1 LDLNVARIVREFLA
15 GPISWAHP
23 LLAAAAYLT
32 IAQEVHHN
40 WRWSLG
46 TPYRASLVAL
56 SIGGPLLLSLF
67 SYNPLRYYVP
77 ILPVFILL
85 VLEWLQLGKMG
96 SSPES
101 LTGRFGRAASAVT
114 LFLAVVAA
122 MLASNRLVLGWI
134 IPEQH
139 AMPPYVAPLR
149 FTQVFLIALVVTLL
163 IAMTPIK
170 DRIFRRSV
178 ATPIVIFLLAI
189 GLLVDA
195 TAIFLTMAEP
205 ERERARISEEL
216 GALLPKEASVGGEWA
231 PVFAIGT
238 ELRSLYMNK
247 TFNAPLRARLVR
259 PDYLLVS
266 DTLGMRDYRRS
277 LEADPA
283 VSVGP
288 PIYESEYKGRRIF
301 LHPLS
306 YRSDT
311 N

>member
-1 LDLNVARIVREFLA
+1 M
-15 GPISWAHP
+15 
-23 LLAAAAYLT
+23 
-32 IAQEVHHN
+32 
-40 WRWSLG
+40 
-46 TPYRASLVAL
+46 AL
-56 SIGGPLLLSLF
+56 SICGPLLLSLF

-85 VLEWLQLGKMG
+85 ILEWLQLGKRC
-96 SSPES
+96 SSTES
-101 LTGRFGRAASAVT
+101 LSGVVGKTVSTGT

-134 IPEQH
+134 INEQH

-149 FTQVFLIALVVTLL
+149 FTQVFLIALAATLL
-163 IAMTPIK
+163 IAITPIR
-170 DRIFRRSV
+170 DRILKRGV
-178 ATPIVIFLLAI
+178 ATRIVVFLVAI

-216 GALLPKEASVGGEWA
+216 GELLPRGASVGGEWA

-247 TFNAPLRARLVR
+247 TFNAPQRAPLVQ

-277 LEADPA
+277 LEADPV
-283 VSVGP
+283 VSVGLA
-288 PIYESEYKGRRIF
+288 IYESEYKGRRIF
-301 LHPLS
+301 VHPLS
-306 YRSDT
+306 YRGET
-311 N
+311 GVNR